1 MKLDED
7 TGMDNRA
14 MLICERAR
22 RAAID
27 KLKGIS
33 LGDAD
38 AIQPLKTLSD
48 PEQQTEQ
55 MCLSSI
61 DLISVSAV
69 IVRGHRI
76 ITDESIPE
84 PWRTRFSIASLGSTR
99 LPEGS
104 YERDWIKFNTLW
116 RQEIIMVRAHR
127 QAQAVILH
135 TRASR

>member
-48 PEQQTEQ
+48 LEQQTEQ

-61 DLISVSAV
+61 DLISVSAI

-99 LPEGS
+99 LPEVATSVTG
-104 YERDWIKFNTLW
+104 
-116 RQEIIMVRAHR
+116 
-127 QAQAVILH
+127 
-135 TRASR
+135 